1 MASQRAELVIAFQRL
16 SLSPQRAGAMPVL
29 SGGMGQKC
37 PIAIWSL
44 PHSRKNLEILA
55 HSELSVQK
63 NVRSVSKTV
72 HFYTLPLVAGIMVDE
87 CEHILVLA
95 LITAIMVDVL
105 SVYSGDFR
113 GLPHS
118 EIMVCPIALSRKSGF
133 AP

>member
-1 MASQRAELVIAFQRL
+1 M
-16 SLSPQRAGAMPVL
+16 
-29 SGGMGQKC
+29 
-37 PIAIWSL
+37 
-44 PHSRKNLEILA
+44 EILS

-63 NVRSVSKTV
+63 NVRPVSKTV
-72 HFYTLPLVAGIMVDE
+72 HFYTLPLVAGIMVDK

-105 SVYSGDFR
+105 RVYSGDFR